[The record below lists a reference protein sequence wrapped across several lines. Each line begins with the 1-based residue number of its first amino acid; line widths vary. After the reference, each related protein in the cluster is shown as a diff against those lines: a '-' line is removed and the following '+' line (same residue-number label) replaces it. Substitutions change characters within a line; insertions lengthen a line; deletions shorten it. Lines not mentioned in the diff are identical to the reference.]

1 MKGAINIKF
10 FMILYNKIVRNRYQ
24 INYKTGDVT
33 YDFGPKLQPNRGL
46 RHNIDLRLPNSGVL
60 EDQFCV

>member
-1 MKGAINIKF
+1 
-10 FMILYNKIVRNRYQ
+10 MILYNKIVRNRYQ

-33 YDFGPKLQPNRGL
+33 YDFGTKLQPNRGL